1 MMGKYTL
8 IGGGTGFIGS
18 HLAKHLREQ
27 DYRVTK
33 VSRVPGRK
41 RITWHKLQ
49 KKGLPSGVTS
59 VVNLAGENVLNPL
72 HAWTEGLKQ
81 NVWNSR
87 INTSANMVKAIQKS
101 NNVKVYINIIGV
113 SHYKPDDLK
122 IYSELDK
129 VEGYDFLS
137 KLCLEWEKAATLPKH
152 TAENTRAIKLRTGLV
167 IGRGG
172 GMIRAIWRP
181 FMMGLGG
188 LLGSG
193 KQILPWIHLEDL
205 CRLIQYCIENEQI
218 KGPVN
223 AVAPEIITNEEFSKT
238 FASTF
243 NRPCIFKM
251 GEAMIKFLYGD
262 ERAPL
267 LLSGAKIHP
276 DKASSSGFQFQYPT
290 VKAACLQMV
299 EKQ

>member
-1 MMGKYTL
+1 MGKHTL

-18 HLAKHLREQ
+18 HLAKHLLEQ
-27 DYRVTK
+27 DYQVTR
-33 VSRVPGRK
+33 VSRMPGRK
-41 RITWHKLQ
+41 SITWHKLQ
-49 KKGLPSGVTS
+49 KNGLPSGVTS
-59 VVNLAGENVLNPL
+59 VVNLAGENVLNPF
-72 HAWTEGLKQ
+72 HPWTEGFKQ

-101 NNVKVYINIIGV
+101 NDVEVYINIIGV

-122 IYSELDK
+122 IYSEQDK

-137 KLCLEWEKAATLPKH
+137 NLCLEWEKAATLPED
-152 TAENTRAIKLRTGLV
+152 TAKNTREIKLRTGLV

-188 LLGSG
+188 PLGSG

-205 CRLIQYCIENEQI
+205 CRLIQYCIENKKI

-243 NRPCIFKM
+243 NRPCVFNM

-262 ERAPL
+262 ERSPL

-276 DKASSSGFQFQYPT
+276 DKVSSTGFQFQYPT
-290 VKAACLQMV
+290 VKAACMQMV
-299 EKQ
+299 EKE